1 MPNTE
6 APGSAAQQRE
16 GTDPTEQTKPMSFIA
31 IVVSFVMVLWGLGYI
46 LSVDS
51 FGPAVLGD
59 QRTIADLRGGS
70 PPKAG
75 QLVDG
80 KQVYSAQC
88 VACHQATGLGLPS
101 VFPPLDG
108 SEWVTG
114 DERTLANILLHGIT
128 GQITVKGTA
137 FTGAM
142 PAFAQL
148 SDEELAAVASHVRST
163 WSNKAPPLSAE
174 LFARERKASTRT
186 TPFAGGDELKAL
198 GAKKT
203 P

>member
-1 MPNTE
+1 
-6 APGSAAQQRE
+6 
-16 GTDPTEQTKPMSFIA
+16 
-31 IVVSFVMVLWGLGYI
+31 
-46 LSVDS
+46 
-51 FGPAVLGD
+51 
-59 QRTIADLRGGS
+59 
-70 PPKAG
+70 
-75 QLVDG
+75 
-80 KQVYSAQC
+80 
-88 VACHQATGLGLPS
+88 
-101 VFPPLDG
+101 
-108 SEWVTG
+108 
-114 DERTLANILLHGIT
+114 
-128 GQITVKGTA
+128 
-137 FTGAM
+137 M